1 MLSMDNDPPS
11 RIEAVRSDI
20 DDLDRQLLGLI
31 ARRFGLVQSLVAA
44 KSKEEVQISPLR
56 PAREVQLLR
65 RLIGYGSVDADVVMD
80 VWRALIGA
88 SIRLQGGLEV
98 VAAGSPGQDPVRM
111 HDAARRHFGA
121 ASKITRIDDVR
132 TALVRVLDN
141 PGAVA
146 VVPWPGAGPGAWWPS
161 LNETRFQPLSVVAAL
176 PLLSGA
182 NHPVEAALV
191 ARNVRAEPAGKDQS
205 LAVIYDPHHRLARA
219 LAEVGL
225 PGRELARARELALLQ
240 IDGFVTADDPRV
252 LGLARAGVDGF
263 RLVGSFAHI

>member
-1 MLSMDNDPPS
+1 MVAMDNDPVP
-11 RIEAVRSDI
+11 RIDGIRADI
-20 DDLDRQLLGLI
+20 DDLDRQLLGLV

-44 KSKEEVQISPLR
+44 KAQEDTASSPLR

-65 RLIGYGSVDADVVMD
+65 RLIGYGTVDADVVMD

-98 VAAGSPGQDPVRM
+98 VAAGAPGQDPVRM

-121 ASKITRIDDVR
+121 AARITRIDDVR
-132 TALVRVLDN
+132 SALVRALDN

-176 PLLSGA
+176 PLFDGGS
-182 NHPVEAALV
+182 HPIEAALV
-191 ARNVRAEPAGKDQS
+191 ARNVRAEPAGRDQS

-219 LAEVGL
+219 LGEVGL
-225 PGRELARARELALLQ
+225 PGREMARARELALLQ
-240 IDGFVTADDPRV
+240 IDGFLTPDDTRV

-263 RLVGSFAHI
+263 RLVGSFARI